1 MKPPEEAVFQTAI
14 SQSFSLD
21 LETPVNL
28 TMSLPR
34 YLSVGRK
41 TYAAAAGIIVKKNLS
56 SLSSAAN
63 STNTTI
69 MAIVISAY
77 ITQAILRLDR
87 YLPF

>member
-1 MKPPEEAVFQTAI
+1 MVQFTH
-14 SQSFSLD
+14 SFSVG

-28 TMSLPR
+28 KMSLLR

-63 STNTTI
+63 STNKTI
-69 MAIVISAY
+69 RAIVISAY
-77 ITQAILRLDR
+77 IAQALLRED
-87 YLPF
+87 